1 MSKTK
6 GMNKFIWNIIII
18 LCISTLAS
26 AATTAA
32 ATTGS
37 VTNTQ
42 PTSMSVDFTQTVVD
56 SQLFPGDSGVLNLV
70 IKNVGGM
77 AAESV
82 DVYLPSVGSIHI
94 DKKQY
99 IGHMDAGESTMIPA
113 IIRID
118 DGATA
123 GLNVIQVQITFDGYD
138 SDGTRTNS
146 KVVNW
151 NVPIRIYS
159 NPSFQISPEST
170 TYYKDT
176 IADLIL
182 DGNVKDSVKDLEVSM
197 TSACVTVI
205 GSSSAYV
212 GDVPQNGKF
221 KITYNI
227 KPTTVGA
234 CTSSLALVY
243 TDQAGSKATGTMS
256 FGLNVEDGG
265 VDFKLSDISYNP
277 TGPGSTVNV
286 SLTLLN
292 IGAADAQDTTVSLA
306 ATDPFSPRDTLE
318 KYIGTV
324 GGGKEAIVMFP
335 LSVSFG
341 AATQTYTMP
350 VTITYQIG
358 GTRYTS
364 SKTIGIDVEGTVI
377 LSVINV
383 DVSTGTP
390 RIDVANLGSRDA
402 SSVKATLIIPNSAGN
417 STGVGAGRQ
426 GANRSAGGA
435 AGGASGATGGSG
447 YNGSR
452 QGGFNLGTDATNS
465 QSYVVYK
472 SAITAGKDST
482 FAFTGASG
490 SGVATLVLEYSGE
503 NNQRVTQREMVTL
516 GSRSSTTA
524 GRTGATSRGTD
535 YTTMGLYALGA
546 IIVIFAAY
554 KLYKRRKK
562 K

>member
-1 MSKTK
+1 
-6 GMNKFIWNIIII
+6 
-18 LCISTLAS
+18 
-26 AATTAA
+26 
-32 ATTGS
+32 
-37 VTNTQ
+37 
-42 PTSMSVDFTQTVVD
+42 
-56 SQLFPGDSGVLNLV
+56 
-70 IKNVGGM
+70 
-77 AAESV
+77 
-82 DVYLPSVGSIHI
+82 
-94 DKKQY
+94 
-99 IGHMDAGESTMIPA
+99 
-113 IIRID
+113 
-118 DGATA
+118 
-123 GLNVIQVQITFDGYD
+123 
-138 SDGTRTNS
+138 
-146 KVVNW
+146 
-151 NVPIRIYS
+151 
-159 NPSFQISPEST
+159 
-170 TYYKDT
+170 
-176 IADLIL
+176 
-182 DGNVKDSVKDLEVSM
+182 
-197 TSACVTVI
+197 
-205 GSSSAYV
+205 
-212 GDVPQNGKF
+212 
-221 KITYNI
+221 
-227 KPTTVGA
+227 
-234 CTSSLALVY
+234 
-243 TDQAGSKATGTMS
+243 
-256 FGLNVEDGG
+256 
-265 VDFKLSDISYNP
+265 
-277 TGPGSTVNV
+277 
-286 SLTLLN
+286 
-292 IGAADAQDTTVSLA
+292 
-306 ATDPFSPRDTLE
+306 
-318 KYIGTV
+318 
-324 GGGKEAIVMFP
+324 MFP